1 MATFWRL
8 LEESVITQ
16 ALVTIALVGAV
27 IYLVV
32 SGQPI
37 PEALFG
43 LASMAMGFYFGSK
56 GALSGTQAAKAVIQ
70 KLTEEG

>member
-16 ALVTIALVGAV
+16 ALTTLLLIGAV

-32 SGQPI
+32 AGQPI

-56 GALSGTQAAKAVIQ
+56 GQLTGRQAAKAAIQ
-70 KLTEEG
+70 ELTTEE

>member
-16 ALVTIALVGAV
+16 ALVTIALVFAV

-32 SGQPI
+32 TGQPI

-43 LASMAMGFYFGSK
+43 LASLAMGFYFGSK
-56 GALSGTQAAKAVIQ
+56 GALTGAQAAKSVIQ
-70 KLTEEG
+70 QLEKKE